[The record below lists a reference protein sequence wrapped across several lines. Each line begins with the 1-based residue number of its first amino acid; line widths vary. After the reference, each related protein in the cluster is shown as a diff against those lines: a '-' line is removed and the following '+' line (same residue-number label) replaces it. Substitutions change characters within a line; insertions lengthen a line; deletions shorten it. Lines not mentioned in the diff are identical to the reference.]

1 MDRSAM
7 PVYGGFG
14 ECIVP
19 KWQIDQ
25 IQRYIGN
32 KFTGFDVGEQD
43 GRFNFTYRHII
54 EPYIPDKNSNTWL
67 HNLILIG

>member
-1 MDRSAM
+1 MYCSE
-7 PVYGGFG
+7 V
-14 ECIVP
+14 
-19 KWQIDQ
+19 QIDQ

-54 EPYIPDKNSNTWL
+54 EPYIPDKKQQYLASQPYSDRVASD
-67 HNLILIG
+67 